1 MDKQQIEETKKY
13 IRESALS
20 KEAKIQLVSLMDF
33 INYPEV
39 KDRVLKVLDVEE
51 KLTDLEI
58 KYLKEMNERFR
69 NTDLFGY
76 SKESI
81 TVNNQMKQNSNTKT
95 ENNTFQP
102 QNSEPSTV
110 ATNNQV
116 QPTTSSNPNI
126 GSVPQPNINTQQ
138 VTV

>member
-13 IRESALS
+13 IKESKLS

-39 KDRVLKVLDVEE
+39 KEKVLRILDVEE

-69 NTDLFGY
+69 KTDLFGY
-76 SKESI
+76 SKEGI
-81 TVNNQMKQNSNTKT
+81 TVNNQMRQNLNPNREK
-95 ENNTFQP
+95 NTFQS
-102 QNSEPSTV
+102 QDSGSSTV
-110 ATNNQV
+110 TTNGSPNNGPMQE
-116 QPTTSSNPNI
+116 SNVN
-126 GSVPQPNINTQQ
+126 PQQLA
-138 VTV
+138 V